1 MAIYRQERNK
11 LTLFT
16 CQAMGP
22 YIYDKE
28 MGSEPNFLLINETFI
43 AKFAV
48 HLFRLLADMIF
59 FWTSGRSIFKAILK
73 F

>member
-22 YIYDKE
+22 YVYDKE
-28 MGSEPNFLLINETFI
+28 IGSEPNFHLINETFI

-48 HLFRLLADMIF
+48 HLFRCSLI
-59 FWTSGRSIFKAILK
+59 
-73 F
+73 